1 MGTVCDR
8 PKIAK
13 QKTFF
18 RENTMKE
25 EKINNFNFQNMKS
38 KLKLEFTIEN
48 IEINHK
54 FKIEAKFLDSQ
65 FTDVFTTEEVKSH
78 NNIIIFNSCYICDYF
93 FEKRQ
98 NLQISLIKDSQKEGT
113 IQLPLGQIV
122 GSRGSTFK
130 QKIGN
135 NSFIIITAQGISNE
149 NAYIE
154 FNFSTQCISYFDF
167 NKASDRI
174 SYLIASN
181 GKKIYSSESIS
192 SYGNFEPKKIPV
204 ALIDRGF
211 TVTFLDSNKK
221 ILGYRDESIQ
231 SFITSNGNVYLGLN
245 VDKKQ
250 LNIINNSRFL
260 KNYSFIDYIKN
271 GVFIKLDIGI
281 DFTASNN
288 LPNDP
293 KSLHYIYGN
302 NPNDYEQAIRSCGDI
317 VAYYD
322 YNQSFPTY
330 GFGAVVGNDNQP
342 SMCFN
347 INFKE
352 NPEIYSIDN
361 VIEEYKK
368 CFKNIQLAGPTL
380 FCPMVRKVI
389 EDIKGEN
396 NPLKYHILLILTDGI
411 ILDMQETIDALVEG
425 SFLPLSVIIIGIG
438 NDHFQ
443 EMIFLD
449 ADDDPLV
456 SSNGTK
462 TVRDLVQFVPFNKYK
477 FNPEKL
483 AEQVL
488 EEVPRQITEYYTM
501 NNIFPENLAMS
512 RINNSLNMGNSIRN
526 GSCKQ
531 SIYQSNMSN
540 RITRNSTFSYSQRSN
555 FNNMNNRESGY
566 NSGGSSIYFH

>member
-1 MGTVCDR
+1 
-8 PKIAK
+8 
-13 QKTFF
+13 
-18 RENTMKE
+18 
-25 EKINNFNFQNMKS
+25 MKS
-38 KLKLEFTIEN
+38 KIKLEFTIEN

-54 FKIEAKFLDSQ
+54 YSIEAKFLNSK
-65 FTDVFTTEEVKSH
+65 FTDVFTTETVTSH

-113 IQLPLGQIV
+113 IQLSLGQII
-122 GSRGSTFK
+122 GSRNSTFK
-130 QKIGN
+130 QKIGKN
-135 NSFIIITAQGISNE
+135 TFIILSAQGISDE

-167 NKASDRI
+167 NNISDRI
-174 SYLIASN
+174 SYLIISN
-181 GKKIYSSESIS
+181 GKKVYSSESIS
-192 SYGNFEPKKIPV
+192 SYGNFEPTKIPV
-204 ALIDRGF
+204 GLIDKGF
-211 TVTFLDSNKK
+211 RVSFIDSNKK
-221 ILGYRDESIQ
+221 VLGYRDESIQ
-231 SFITSNGNVYLGLN
+231 SFTTSNGNVYLGLN
-245 VDKKQ
+245 VNKKQ

-271 GVFIKLDIGI
+271 GVLIKLDIGI

-293 KSLHYIYGN
+293 TSLHYIYGN
-302 NPNDYEQAIRSCGDI
+302 KPNDYEQAIRACGTI

-347 INFKE
+347 INFEE
-352 NPEIYSIDN
+352 NPEIYTIDN
-361 VIEEYKK
+361 VIEVYKN
-368 CFKNIQLAGPTL
+368 CFNNIQLAGPTK
-380 FCPMVRKVI
+380 FCPMIRKVI
-389 EDIKGEN
+389 ENIRREN
-396 NPLKYHILLILTDGI
+396 NQMKYHILLILTDGI

-438 NDHFQ
+438 DDHFQ
-443 EMIFLD
+443 EMVTLD
-449 ADDDPLV
+449 GDDNPLV
-456 SSNGTK
+456 SSSGVK
-462 TVRDLVQFVPFNKYK
+462 RMRDLVQFVPFNKYR

-501 NNIFPENLAMS
+501 NNIFPENLSMFK
-512 RINNSLNMGNSIRN
+512 INNFSMMESNRTN
-526 GSCKQ
+526 GSFQQ
-531 SIYQSNMSN
+531 SIYKPNKSN
-540 RITRNSTFSYSQRSN
+540 RIAKSSTFSYSKRNNFSN
-555 FNNMNNRESGY
+555 INNRESGY
-566 NSGGSSIYFH
+566 SSGGNSIYFK